1 MGDPSQK
8 AYALLVSIVKNE
20 LTEDEDRIE
29 AVWQL
34 VKLGDETTLDFLM
47 ETYNHPA
54 PPRLKTVLIEAI
66 GTLAQKLKEIKK

>member
-1 MGDPSQK
+1 MGDPSEL
-8 AYALLVSIVKNE
+8 AYDFLVRIVKNE
-20 LTEDEDRIE
+20 LIEDEDRIE

-34 VKLGDETTLDFLM
+34 VKLGDETTLVFFMD
-47 ETYNHPA
+47 TYRLPA